1 MAHNLK
7 DYFPVIRT
15 REEVEKCIREDKHLR
30 KTFNEWEL
38 QEREE
43 FLDICT
49 GVHGAKMLYDGF
61 FKEVMNPEYAP
72 ERLSDFLSLVL
83 KKQIRVMKVLPNDSS
98 RLTDESSLLI
108 MDIVVEFEDGGI
120 ANIEVQKLG
129 YLFPGQRSACY
140 SADLLLR
147 QYKRLRNEKKKKF
160 SYRDIQTVYT
170 IVLFEKSPK
179 EFQEKPGLYYHW
191 VEHKVNTGVKL
202 DIPQKFVYLSLD
214 IFKKKQHNEGE
225 KIHNKLEAWLTFFS
239 RDEPDMI
246 LKLIEQYP
254 EFRPLY
260 EDVYELCRNVEEV
273 MQVFSKELLEMDRNT
288 VKLMIDEMEEE
299 LQEKREILKEQ
310 DQRIE
315 EQDQRI
321 GEQDQRIEE
330 QDQKIEEQD
339 QKIEEQD
346 RKMEEKN
353 QKIAKQEQQML
364 KLNAELKQSKSE
376 MAGLMQR
383 IAELEKILM
392 EK

>member
-1 MAHNLK
+1 M
-7 DYFPVIRT
+7 R
-15 REEVEKCIREDKHLR
+15 CIREDKHLR
-30 KTFNEWEL
+30 KTFNEWKI
-38 QEREE
+38 QEQEE

-72 ERLSDFLSLVL
+72 GRLNDFLSLVL
-83 KKQIRVMKVLPNDSS
+83 EKQIRVMKVLPNDSA

-129 YLFPGQRSACY
+129 YMFPGQRSACY

-147 QYKRLRNEKKKKF
+147 QYKRLRDEKKKKF
-160 SYRDIQTVYT
+160 SYRDIQTVDT

-179 EFQEKPGLYYHW
+179 EFQENPDSCCHR
-191 VEHKVNTGVKL
+191 VEHRADTGIRL

-214 IFKKKQHNEGE
+214 NFKKKQHNEGE

-246 LKLIEQYP
+246 LKLIKQYP
-254 EFRPLY
+254 EFKPMY

-299 LQEKREILKEQ
+299 LQKKREMLKEQ
-310 DQRIE
+310 NQK
-315 EQDQRI
+315 I
-321 GEQDQRIEE
+321 GEQGWKIKEKDR
-330 QDQKIEEQD
+330 KIEEQ
-339 QKIEEQD
+339 
-346 RKMEEKN
+346 N
-353 QKIAKQEQQML
+353 QAIVKQEQQML
-364 KLNAELKQSKSE
+364 KLDAELKQSKRE
-376 MAGLMQR
+376 MAGLVQR
-383 IAELEKILM
+383 ITELEKILM

>member
-179 EFQEKPGLYYHW
+179 EFQEKPGLYYHR

-299 LQEKREILKEQ
+299 LQEKKEILKEQ
-310 DQRIE
+310 VQRIE
-315 EQDQRI
+315 EQDQR
-321 GEQDQRIEE
+321 
-330 QDQKIEEQD
+330 
-339 QKIEEQD
+339 IEEQD